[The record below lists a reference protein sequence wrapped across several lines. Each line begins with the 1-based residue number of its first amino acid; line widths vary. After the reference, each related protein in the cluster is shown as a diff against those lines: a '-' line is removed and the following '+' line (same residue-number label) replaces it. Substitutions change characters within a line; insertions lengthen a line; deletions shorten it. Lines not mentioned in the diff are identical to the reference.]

1 LSGSEYLEIPIG
13 PQHPAL
19 HEPVLFRVKVE
30 GERIIEIIPSTGY
43 NHRGIEKLCEEN
55 TFLRDVFL
63 SGRVCGICNVVHTTC
78 YSEAVE
84 KIGNFEVPSRAKY
97 LRTLLNELERVHSH
111 MIALAIMGELIGFQT
126 LFMLIMRDREPIL
139 ALKELVAGNRV
150 QADYVMP
157 GGVKRDI
164 TPEKIEVI
172 KKTLDQVEKRIEHY
186 KRVFE
191 GDPIIT
197 KRLKGVGILSRSEV
211 SRYGFVGPIAR
222 GSGVKTDVRF
232 EDPYAAY
239 GEVPFNVIT
248 RQEGDAWAR
257 SMVRIEE
264 LFEAINIARYVVDH
278 LPEGP
283 IGPKVMIRT
292 LPAGEAI
299 SRVEAQRGQLVYY
312 IISKGGVKPYRVK
325 IRTPSF
331 HNIVNS
337 PVLFKEANIADLPSV
352 LASLDPCIT
361 CMERL
366 VEIDNNGQANRTS
379 LIEISQM
386 TRHG

>member
-1 LSGSEYLEIPIG
+1 MSGSDYLEIPVG

-30 GERIIEIIPSTGY
+30 GERIIEVVPSTGY

-84 KIGNFEVPSRAKY
+84 RVGHFEVPPRARY

-126 LFMLIMRDREPIL
+126 LFMLIMRDREQVL

-164 TPEKIEVI
+164 THEKIQTI
-172 KKTLDQVEKRIEHY
+172 KKTLDQVEKRIRHY
-186 KRVFE
+186 RGVFE

-197 KRLKGVGILSRSEV
+197 KRLRGAGILSRPDV
-211 SRYGFVGPIAR
+211 SKYGFVGPVAR
-222 GSGVKTDVRF
+222 GSGVKTDVRY

-239 GEVPFNVIT
+239 AEIPFNVIT
-248 RQEGDAWAR
+248 RTEGDAWAR
-257 SMVRIEE
+257 SMVRIDE

-278 LPEGP
+278 MPEGS

-292 LPAGEAI
+292 VPAGEAI
-299 SRVEAQRGQLVYY
+299 ARVEAQRGQLVYY
-312 IISKGGVKPYRVK
+312 IVSKGGVKPYRLK

-331 HNIVNS
+331 HNIINS
-337 PVLFKEANIADLPSV
+337 PILFKEANIADLPSV
-352 LASLDPCIT
+352 LASLDPCIS

-366 VEIDNNGQANRTS
+366 VEIEDKGQASRTS
-379 LIEISQM
+379 LIEISRM